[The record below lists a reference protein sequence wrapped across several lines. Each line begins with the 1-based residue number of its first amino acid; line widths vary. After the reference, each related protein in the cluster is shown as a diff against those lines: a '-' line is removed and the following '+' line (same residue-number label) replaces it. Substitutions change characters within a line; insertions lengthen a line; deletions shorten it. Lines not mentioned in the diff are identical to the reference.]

1 MTLPAVAQS
10 LRGWFRCS
18 ALLLL
23 LIVPLAGC
31 DLCGNDVLARYRA
44 PDTSVEVVVF
54 QRDCGATTGFS
65 TQASIGEIN
74 GGTGNRP
81 GNIFRAVRGRAP
93 AGKAAVP
100 NSGFG
105 GSTIAPSNWRT
116 IGPLTCCG
124 SPPNTAASKSAMR
137 RLSSKGELAV
147 TAVAGAVVSTATYS
161 PSPKPKAQSPK
172 PRAPSPEPKGR
183 ENTPTAL

>member
-74 GGTGNRP
+74 AGTGNRP
-81 GNIFRAVRGRAP
+81 GNIFRAVCGRAP
-93 AGKAAVP
+93 AGK
-100 NSGFG
+100 G
-105 GSTIAPSNWRT
+105 GGPELRVRWIDNRT
-116 IGPLTCCG
+116 V
-124 SPPNTAASKSAMR
+124 
-137 RLSSKGELAV
+137 ELAYHRAADV
-147 TAVAGAVVSTATYS
+147 LRKPTEHRGIKIRYATF
-161 PSPKPKAQSPK
+161 
-172 PRAPSPEPKGR
+172 E
-183 ENTPTAL
+183 

>member
-74 GGTGNRP
+74 AGTGNRP

-93 AGKAAVP
+93 AGK
-100 NSGFG
+100 G
-105 GSTIAPSNWRT
+105 GGPELRVRWIDNRT
-116 IGPLTCCG
+116 V
-124 SPPNTAASKSAMR
+124 
-137 RLSSKGELAV
+137 ELAYHRAADV
-147 TAVAGAVVSTATYS
+147 LRKPTEHRGIKIRYATF
-161 PSPKPKAQSPK
+161 
-172 PRAPSPEPKGR
+172 E
-183 ENTPTAL
+183 